1 MLITASRSQY
11 PWACSTSTLVGP
23 RCPKGQFRV
32 LRQEFRRLRPECS
45 YLTTASRAYGRQGR
59 RNAPIRARDDAIF
72 VPSLHHSS
80 STAWLAATVG
90 LNPSAKLHQGVIRR
104 ELGFQSL
111 VARCNI
117 DPPRAGPCALRCG
130 GGVTF
135 PCLLL
140 LCFTKH
146 LLRGKAC
153 PQAPSDRRLLSISR
167 QAKALA
173 WGSALRYGRARLY
186 YPRRPCQSCLSSLEC
201 RCWILLDLRWGIAL
215 SLVLVRPTL
224 PSFNSQI
231 SGRNLRSTSNEAS
244 NF

>member
-1 MLITASRSQY
+1 MGLLDIHTGRASSAPKDNFVCSDKNSVDYAPNVHTLPPPLEPMGARAQEMLRS
-11 PWACSTSTLVGP
+11 
-23 RCPKGQFRV
+23 
-32 LRQEFRRLRPECS
+32 
-45 YLTTASRAYGRQGR
+45 
-59 RNAPIRARDDAIF
+59 RARDDAIF

-130 GGVTF
+130 GGVTS

-173 WGSALRYGRARLY
+173 WGPLCATEEPESDIPEGRFSLVFPLRT
-186 YPRRPCQSCLSSLEC
+186 S
-201 RCWILLDLRWGIAL
+201 LLD
-215 SLVLVRPTL
+215 SP
-224 PSFNSQI
+224 
-231 SGRNLRSTSNEAS
+231 
-244 NF
+244 